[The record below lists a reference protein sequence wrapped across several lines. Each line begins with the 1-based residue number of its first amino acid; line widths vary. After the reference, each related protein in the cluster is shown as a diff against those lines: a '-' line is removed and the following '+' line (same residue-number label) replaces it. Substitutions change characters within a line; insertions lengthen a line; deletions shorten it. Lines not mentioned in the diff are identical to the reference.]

1 MVDEIWV
8 LRLLRSI
15 SDDLTVLRADL
26 ADRLRR
32 AVDFRNV
39 LVHKYVEVDDDI
51 VLKRLA
57 NLADLDDF
65 VAVVATWVVP
75 PRS

>member
-1 MVDEIWV
+1 MTRSDCWAPTECCPPT
-8 LRLLRSI
+8 LRTACAARWGSGTC
-15 SDDLTVLRADL
+15 SCTTD
-26 ADRLRR
+26 
-32 AVDFRNV
+32 
-39 LVHKYVEVDDDI
+39 VEVDDDI

-65 VAVVATWVVP
+65 VTVVATWVVP